1 MYLSVKGRIH
11 SLLWQLGRNIV
22 RSVPN
27 VGKKQYF
34 LKENE
39 TVNKKIAKKNVISR
53 VEWQNKKDINK
64 TI

>member
-1 MYLSVKGRIH
+1 MYLLGNGQIH
-11 SLLWQLGRNIV
+11 LLLWQLALKIV
-22 RSVPN
+22 CCLPI
-27 VGKKQYF
+27 VGKKRYF

-39 TVNKKIAKKNVISR
+39 TVNKKIAKKNVISQ

>member
-1 MYLSVKGRIH
+1 MYLLGNGQIH
-11 SLLWQLGRNIV
+11 LLFWQLALNIV
-22 RSVPN
+22 CCLPI
-27 VGKKQYF
+27 VGKKRYF

-39 TVNKKIAKKNVISR
+39 TVNKKIAKKNVISQ